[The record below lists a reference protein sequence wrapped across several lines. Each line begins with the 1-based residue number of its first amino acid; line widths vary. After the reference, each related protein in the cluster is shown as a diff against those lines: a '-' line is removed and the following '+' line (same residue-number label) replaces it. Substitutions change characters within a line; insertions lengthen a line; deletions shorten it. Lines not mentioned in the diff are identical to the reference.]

1 VKLTPENK
9 AHIDALS
16 YQGLLSHWRF
26 APSGDPWLQGETG
39 DYWSKRMRASERG
52 WSRPC
57 WGLEKDRVGTMTV
70 RRHKDPQLIY
80 SLEDIDQVVEFYD
93 GLELQSPLSRSE
105 RLDVFKRFEAMMGD
119 QWFGLMEQALVQV
132 IANRKEHGHGK

>member
-1 VKLTPENK
+1 
-9 AHIDALS
+9 
-16 YQGLLSHWRF
+16 
-26 APSGDPWLQGETG
+26 
-39 DYWSKRMRASERG
+39 
-52 WSRPC
+52 
-57 WGLEKDRVGTMTV
+57 MTV